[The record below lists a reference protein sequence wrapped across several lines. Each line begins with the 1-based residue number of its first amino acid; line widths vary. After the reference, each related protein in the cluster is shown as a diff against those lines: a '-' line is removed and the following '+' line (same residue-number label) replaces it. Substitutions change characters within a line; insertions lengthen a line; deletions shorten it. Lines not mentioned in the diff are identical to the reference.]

1 MNKLI
6 YSEINWESF
15 NRLSVIQ
22 RYCLL
27 VFTLTLCVGFGY
39 WPILRSDVYQYNSLL
54 TEENNLRIEF
64 EEKQEKANVLA
75 YQKQFISLEK
85 VYKEKL
91 KVVTKKDEIYNL
103 LNDIS
108 KAGTES
114 GLVME
119 LFAPRLAESKNFLN
133 EITVNMV
140 MIGEYQ
146 QLSIFLS
153 RILQFNRL
161 IQFCDFDLRK
171 LANNEQKNS
180 AKIESYSL
188 LRMTMRA
195 KIYQY
200 KNNNYDE

>member
-1 MNKLI
+1 M
-6 YSEINWESF
+6 
-15 NRLSVIQ
+15 
-22 RYCLL
+22 
-27 VFTLTLCVGFGY
+27 
-39 WPILRSDVYQYNSLL
+39 

-161 IQFCDFDLRK
+161 IQFCDFDLRR
-171 LANNEQKNS
+171 LAIMSK
-180 AKIESYSL
+180 KIV
-188 LRMTMRA
+188 
-195 KIYQY
+195 K
-200 KNNNYDE
+200 K